1 MGWCKWLATTFVE
14 ASEALSGGVAH
25 AASPYPLFFIEIEGV
40 WGPLL
45 FLPPPRH
52 PPPHT
57 TIRHTMCHLLCG
69 GLGGIWGALFIFIFG
84 ALRSKDAIK
93 ISAPRA
99 ARQGPPFFLFFQKTG
114 AVRAGASESLRPGP
128 CPFPP
133 PHP

>member
-1 MGWCKWLATTFVE
+1 MG
-14 ASEALSGGVAH
+14 
-25 AASPYPLFFIEIEGV
+25 SPHYF
-40 WGPLL
+40 
-45 FLPPPRH
+45 PPTPRH

-99 ARQGPPFFLFFQKTG
+99 ARQGLISTGRNRRGMGSPSISAPTPLPPPPPPPTIPSTMCHLLYGRISFPFLFLF
-114 AVRAGASESLRPGP
+114 L
-128 CPFPP
+128 
-133 PHP
+133 